1 MVRLM
6 ATVLAC
12 SIGRYGASRS
22 TSGRTVR
29 PVAASLLATA
39 IAVAGFA
46 LTAATAGSASAAPRP
61 GSTSGIKTSIA
72 NRGATRSNRQA
83 QVKPPPPGPDVA
95 TGPDSLQLVSQTAW
109 VDPSSTQ
116 FRLHLKIT
124 ALNPS
129 SEMLAVNVYTGLTT
143 RSQFWGALGGE
154 FYGSYYQPGG
164 GPVPLTDL
172 ARDPNGGVDVDIP
185 VNQSSGE
192 LSATGVY
199 PVQIFLEEG
208 GVPKGKALTSFIVY
222 WGKDVS
228 SFRLG
233 VSFVLPMAGDVQIG
247 PLGAP
252 GPLSDAPAAT
262 FRGDAAA
269 LTRWHVPVTIQADDP
284 TLRSLAS
291 GTSADRAAV
300 TDLRQAIAAGDEL
313 LPASALPLNIQ
324 QLVGSGLTNDLSA
337 QLSSGDADL
346 GRLLGTQPP
355 LTTWASNGSIDP
367 TSMDALANLGVK
379 EVAVPANDLSTLPL
393 ADQEF
398 TFAQPT
404 KLSVQ
409 GPDVLAVGADPELSA
424 RVGQAAA
431 PGAAVLVAN
440 QFLAELAMIDLE
452 RPSDQRGVVVI
463 PAPGVEVN
471 PVFLSV
477 VLAGLQGNPL
487 VQAVDLQQLFKGV
500 PLAPSTSGGPMVRQ
514 LTQPTRTVDQ
524 LAGVGQFQRALSDVA
539 ADGEVYGQGVG
550 LVKQLDR
557 RLFVSLSSTFDGS
570 QRASIIKGVLRAAD
584 SALGNVRLPPSISIT
599 LTSRQGLLPLTLR
612 SSATAPVRVQLVLT
626 SDQLSFVAATFAE
639 GSCAPGNAEK
649 SSEKCQLTL
658 SRSVTSLRIPVV
670 VRAPGAFPLTL
681 QIETPSGDMVLRS
694 GTGSVTSTAI
704 SDVGWFLM
712 VGAALFLGAWWVRN
726 ARHGRRARQLIPR
739 PDDEPGP
746 ADDGPD
752 APGAAPEDGGTP
764 HGPPATADATK
775 AIPMANPTTPGRSG
789 DVTIV
794 TAGPADPRTSSS
806 GASSSGAGNSV
817 AARPDAGNPHLADA
831 DATNPGE
838 AAPSAA
844 TSTATA
850 ASPRGP
856 GAANPVGAGPGY
868 VARSGRDA
876 YLAKHVQRPPR

>member
-1 MVRLM
+1 ML
-6 ATVLAC
+6 
-12 SIGRYGASRS
+12 
-22 TSGRTVR
+22 
-29 PVAASLLATA
+29 
-39 IAVAGFA
+39 
-46 LTAATAGSASAAPRP
+46 
-61 GSTSGIKTSIA
+61 
-72 NRGATRSNRQA
+72 
-83 QVKPPPPGPDVA
+83 GPD
-95 TGPDSLQLVSQTAW
+95 
-109 VDPSSTQ
+109 
-116 FRLHLKIT
+116 I
-124 ALNPS
+124 
-129 SEMLAVNVYTGLTT
+129 
-143 RSQFWGALGGE
+143 
-154 FYGSYYQPGG
+154 
-164 GPVPLTDL
+164 
-172 ARDPNGGVDVDIP
+172 
-185 VNQSSGE
+185 
-192 LSATGVY
+192 
-199 PVQIFLEEG
+199 
-208 GVPKGKALTSFIVY
+208 
-222 WGKDVS
+222 
-228 SFRLG
+228 
-233 VSFVLPMAGDVQIG
+233 
-247 PLGAP
+247 
-252 GPLSDAPAAT
+252 
-262 FRGDAAA
+262 
-269 LTRWHVPVTIQADDP
+269 
-284 TLRSLAS
+284 
-291 GTSADRAAV
+291 
-300 TDLRQAIAAGDEL
+300 
-313 LPASALPLNIQ
+313 
-324 QLVGSGLTNDLSA
+324 
-337 QLSSGDADL
+337 
-346 GRLLGTQPP
+346 
-355 LTTWASNGSIDP
+355 
-367 TSMDALANLGVK
+367 
-379 EVAVPANDLSTLPL
+379 
-393 ADQEF
+393 
-398 TFAQPT
+398 
-404 KLSVQ
+404 
-409 GPDVLAVGADPELSA
+409 LAVGADPELSA

-612 SSATAPVRVQLVLT
+612 SSATAPVRVRLVLT
-626 SDQLSFVAATFAE
+626 SEQLSFVAATFAE
-639 GSCAPGNAEK
+639 GSCAPGNAQK

-658 SRSVTSLRIPVV
+658 SRSITSLRIPVV

-681 QIETPSGDMVLRS
+681 QVETPSGDMVLRS

-739 PDDEPGP
+739 PDDEPGS

-752 APGAAPEDGGTP
+752 APGAAPEDGGTLAP

-794 TAGPADPRTSSS
+794 TAGPADPRASTS
-806 GASSSGAGNSV
+806 GASTSGAGNSV
-817 AARPDAGNPHLADA
+817 AGRPDAGNPHVADA

-868 VARSGRDA
+868 VARTGRDA

>member
-1 MVRLM
+1 M
-6 ATVLAC
+6 
-12 SIGRYGASRS
+12 
-22 TSGRTVR
+22 
-29 PVAASLLATA
+29 
-39 IAVAGFA
+39 
-46 LTAATAGSASAAPRP
+46 
-61 GSTSGIKTSIA
+61 
-72 NRGATRSNRQA
+72 
-83 QVKPPPPGPDVA
+83 A

-247 PLGAP
+247 PLGSP
-252 GPLSDAPAAT
+252 GPLSDGPAAT

-269 LTRWHVPVTIQADDP
+269 LARWHVPVTIQADDP

-300 TDLRQAIAAGDEL
+300 TNLRQAIAAGDEL

-612 SSATAPVRVQLVLT
+612 SSATAPVRVRLVLT

-639 GSCAPGNAEK
+639 GSCAPGNAQK
-649 SSEKCQLTL
+649 SSEKCELTL
-658 SRSVTSLRIPVV
+658 SRSITSLRIPVV

-681 QIETPSGDMVLRS
+681 QVETPSGDMVLRS

-739 PDDEPGP
+739 PDDEPGS

-752 APGAAPEDGGTP
+752 APGAAPEDGGTLAP
-764 HGPPATADATK
+764 RGPPATADATK

-794 TAGPADPRTSSS
+794 TAGPADPRASTS
-806 GASSSGAGNSV
+806 GASTSGAGNPAFGNAGAGNSG
-817 AARPDAGNPHLADA
+817 AGRPDAGNPHMADA

-868 VARSGRDA
+868 VARTGRDA

>member
-1 MVRLM
+1 
-6 ATVLAC
+6 
-12 SIGRYGASRS
+12 
-22 TSGRTVR
+22 
-29 PVAASLLATA
+29 
-39 IAVAGFA
+39 
-46 LTAATAGSASAAPRP
+46 
-61 GSTSGIKTSIA
+61 
-72 NRGATRSNRQA
+72 
-83 QVKPPPPGPDVA
+83 
-95 TGPDSLQLVSQTAW
+95 
-109 VDPSSTQ
+109 
-116 FRLHLKIT
+116 
-124 ALNPS
+124 
-129 SEMLAVNVYTGLTT
+129 MLAVNVYTGLTT

-233 VSFVLPMAGDVQIG
+233 VSFVLPMAGNVQIG
-247 PLGAP
+247 PLGSP
-252 GPLSDAPAAT
+252 GPLSDGPAAT

-269 LTRWHVPVTIQADDP
+269 LARWHVPVTIQADDP
-284 TLRSLAS
+284 TLQSLAS

-300 TDLRQAIAAGDEL
+300 TNLRQAIAAGDEL

-409 GPDVLAVGADPELSA
+409 GSDILAVGADPELSA

-477 VLAGLQGNPL
+477 AAGRPPGQPPGPGRRPPAALQGRPAGP
-487 VQAVDLQQLFKGV
+487 VHQRWSDG
-500 PLAPSTSGGPMVRQ
+500 APAHPAHPDRGPAR
-514 LTQPTRTVDQ
+514 
-524 LAGVGQFQRALSDVA
+524 
-539 ADGEVYGQGVG
+539 
-550 LVKQLDR
+550 
-557 RLFVSLSSTFDGS
+557 
-570 QRASIIKGVLRAAD
+570 
-584 SALGNVRLPPSISIT
+584 
-599 LTSRQGLLPLTLR
+599 
-612 SSATAPVRVQLVLT
+612 
-626 SDQLSFVAATFAE
+626 
-639 GSCAPGNAEK
+639 
-649 SSEKCQLTL
+649 
-658 SRSVTSLRIPVV
+658 
-670 VRAPGAFPLTL
+670 
-681 QIETPSGDMVLRS
+681 RS
-694 GTGSVTSTAI
+694 GPVP
-704 SDVGWFLM
+704 
-712 VGAALFLGAWWVRN
+712 
-726 ARHGRRARQLIPR
+726 ARSL
-739 PDDEPGP
+739 
-746 ADDGPD
+746 
-752 APGAAPEDGGTP
+752 
-764 HGPPATADATK
+764 
-775 AIPMANPTTPGRSG
+775 GRS
-789 DVTIV
+789 
-794 TAGPADPRTSSS
+794 R
-806 GASSSGAGNSV
+806 
-817 AARPDAGNPHLADA
+817 
-831 DATNPGE
+831 
-838 AAPSAA
+838 
-844 TSTATA
+844 
-850 ASPRGP
+850 
-856 GAANPVGAGPGY
+856 
-868 VARSGRDA
+868 
-876 YLAKHVQRPPR
+876 